1 MRCGLLHYLS
11 TIIDETLGGIV
22 MLEQFFLQLSTE
34 PESISFEQS
43 IQLIDSLYEFTPTS
57 FINGDLQNA
66 AGENNGSCKILAFAA
81 LHQLSEPQTLQ
92 LFGDYYRVE
101 VMPDLKGTNH
111 QNIRNF
117 MRTGWDGVSF
127 AGQALHGK

>member
-1 MRCGLLHYLS
+1 MRCSLLHYLS
-11 TIIDETLGGIV
+11 TIIGETLGGIV

-101 VMPDLKGTNH
+101 VMPDVKGTNH

-117 MRTGWDGVSF
+117 MRMGWDGVSF
-127 AGQALHGK
+127 SGQALRGK